1 MIGRR
6 EFITLLGGA
15 AAVWPLSARA
25 QQAAMP
31 VIGFLD
37 SRPPD
42 AMANRLGGFR
52 RGLKEAGYV
61 EGENVTVEYRW
72 GENRIDRL
80 PELAAELARRQVAVI
95 VTTGGTPP
103 ALAAMAATKT
113 IPIVFL
119 VGQDPVRLGLVTSLA
134 RPSGNLTGINLFAN
148 ELEAKRMGL
157 LRELVPRAAR
167 VTVLVNPTDLPNA
180 EATLQDVGAAAGAIG
195 LRIQVLK
202 VGTSGEIDAAFE
214 KIGHEPPDALFI
226 GASAFLNVRRVQLVQ
241 LAAFH
246 RLPAMY
252 GLREYAEAGG
262 LISYGPDVVDAF
274 RLWGTYAGRILKGA
288 KPTDLPVMQAS
299 KFELVINHQTARML
313 RLDVP
318 PTLLARADEV
328 IE

>member
-15 AAVWPLSARA
+15 AAWPMAARA
-25 QQAAMP
+25 QQPAIP
-31 VIGFLD
+31 TIGFLD
-37 SRPPD
+37 SRSSD
-42 AMANRLGGFR
+42 ALSERLRGFR

-72 GENRIDRL
+72 GENRVDRL